1 MDTKKDIMAYG
12 NKTRTPYKKMYIKGK
27 YDDFTDFYSI
37 NKESI
42 YKNII
47 EVFKGFTG
55 DSKKKVLTLYIQA
68 IIQGLEWDTEFKFNK
83 SDTIVL
89 TRDVIPYFEE
99 IEDYETCQEV
109 RNLFIELTSKK

>member
-1 MDTKKDIMAYG
+1 MEIMAYKG
-12 NKTRTPYKKMYIKGK
+12 TTKTPYRKMYIKGK
-27 YDDFTDFYSI
+27 YEDFTDFYTI
-37 NKESI
+37 NKKPI
-42 YKNII
+42 YENII

-55 DSKKKVLTLYIQA
+55 DSKKRVLTLYLQA